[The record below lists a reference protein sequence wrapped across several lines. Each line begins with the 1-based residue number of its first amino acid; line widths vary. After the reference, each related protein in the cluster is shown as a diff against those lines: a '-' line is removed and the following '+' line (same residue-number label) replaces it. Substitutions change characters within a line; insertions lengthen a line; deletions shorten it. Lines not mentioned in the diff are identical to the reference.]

1 MIIKQYNIF
10 YIQMNNSVLM
20 PSINAMSADITV
32 ENLKLN
38 YGGVMPNWQEF
49 TNLKLLTSRSNI

>member
-1 MIIKQYNIF
+1 
-10 YIQMNNSVLM
+10 M